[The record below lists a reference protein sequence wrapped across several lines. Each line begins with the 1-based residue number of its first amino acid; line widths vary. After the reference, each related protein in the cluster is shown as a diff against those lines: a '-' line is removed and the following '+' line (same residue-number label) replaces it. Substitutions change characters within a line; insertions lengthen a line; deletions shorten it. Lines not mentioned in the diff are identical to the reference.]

1 MGPVIGEILP
11 LAIGVTISP
20 LPIIAAILMLLSPH
34 ARRTSLGFLLGW
46 VGGIVIAVTI
56 FTLVSSLIPA
66 KDPSASQPI
75 AGVIKIVLGLLLVLL
90 AVKQWRSRP
99 KPGEEPVLP
108 KWMAAIDTMTVG
120 RGVALGFVLAAVN
133 PKNLIMA
140 AAAGTA
146 IGVASLSGGS
156 TTLVIALF
164 TVIAAASVAI
174 PVIAYL
180 VASEKLAATLEN
192 LRVWLVGNNAA
203 IMAVL
208 LLVIGV
214 SQIGK
219 GIGSF

>member
-34 ARRTSLGFLLGW
+34 ARRTSLGFLVGW
-46 VGGIVIAVTI
+46 LAGIVIAVTV

-66 KDPSASQPI
+66 TDPSASQPI
-75 AGVIKIVLGLLLVLL
+75 AGVIKIVLGVLLLLL

-99 KPGEEPVLP
+99 KPGEDAALP

-120 RGVALGFVLAAVN
+120 RGLALGFVLAAVN

-140 AAAGTA
+140 ASAGTA
-146 IGVASLSGGS
+146 IGLAALDVGPTIVAI
-156 TTLVIALF
+156 VIF
-164 TVIAAASVAI
+164 TVIAGASVAV

-180 VASEKLAATLEN
+180 VASDKLSATLES